1 MTEQPGQ
8 ISVRDAAAVADAS
21 LRGCL
26 RRSASEREQLA
37 ADLYARLHPAMGV
50 LGVLFLVLV
59 LAQRPAREG
68 SALQVA
74 LLVATWSLWLVF
86 IAEYVLRL
94 VIASDTAAFIR
105 RTWWQLALLLAPV
118 LMLFRALLIL
128 RVARP
133 TRVALAA
140 FRGGRS
146 ARATLTG
153 RAAWLA
159 VVTAIVVFVAADT
172 LHGVAEVE
180 PYSAALHAAALAT
193 ITGEPT
199 GSTRGIAQV
208 LDVVLALYAVVFFAA
223 LAGIVGAFFV
233 TKGGADGGEPPSS
246 DALSPSARHSPPA
259 APPDR

>member
-1 MTEQPGQ
+1 M
-8 ISVRDAAAVADAS
+8 SDLR
-21 LRGCL
+21 LRGST
-26 RRSASEREQLA
+26 RRTPSEREQLA
-37 ADLYARLHPAMGV
+37 SDLYARLHPAMGT

-68 SALQVA
+68 SALQLS
-74 LLVATWSLWLVF
+74 LLAATWMLWVVF
-86 IAEYVLRL
+86 VAEYALRL
-94 VIASDTAAFIR
+94 VIAPDTLAFVR
-105 RTWWQLALLLAPV
+105 RTWWQLALLVLPV

-159 VVTAIVVFVAADT
+159 VVTAIVVFASADT
-172 LHGVAEVE
+172 LHSAADVR
-180 PYSAALHAAALAT
+180 PYGRALHAAALAT

-199 GSTRGIAQV
+199 GSEHGAAQA

-223 LAGIVGAFFV
+223 LAGMVGAFFV
-233 TKGGADGGEPPSS
+233 TKG
-246 DALSPSARHSPPA
+246 SARHDAGPRDVSRPG
-259 APPDR
+259 